1 MVELVFEFVLIRFLF
16 ALLWNDQ
23 KLVSLELF
31 VEELVFWVAMILS
44 LVAVSQLLEVFWLRL
59 VVLSLLLV
67 LLPDHHL
74 I

>member
-1 MVELVFEFVLIRFLF
+1 MVFEFVLIRFLF

-23 KLVSLELF
+23 MLVFLELF

-44 LVAVSQLLEVFWLRL
+44 LVAVLSLLEVFWLRL
-59 VVLSLLLV
+59 VVLLLLLV

>member
-1 MVELVFEFVLIRFLF
+1 MVFEFVLIRFLF

>member
-1 MVELVFEFVLIRFLF
+1 VELVFEFVLIRFLF

>member
-1 MVELVFEFVLIRFLF
+1 MVFEFVLIQFLF

-23 KLVSLELF
+23 TLVSLELF

-67 LLPDHHL
+67 PLPDHHL